1 MITQRWLP
9 DSGRYSLNAHLPV
22 FLWKLSCQ
30 KRGVHEFW
38 ELMDLISLSDL
49 RNIEEELETEE
60 TDESDKMDHFSE
72 HSEDVNISAAV
83 IPCLMCDFIFNE
95 WESLEQHVAI
105 SHNYD

>member
-1 MITQRWLP
+1 MI
-9 DSGRYSLNAHLPV
+9 
-22 FLWKLSCQ
+22 
-30 KRGVHEFW
+30 
-38 ELMDLISLSDL
+38 DLISTSDL

-60 TDESDKMDHFSE
+60 TDESDKMDHFTE